1 MKRLLVFCI
10 LVLLICLPALARE
23 KAQGYCEKGGQ
34 TVTLFGLNSTTKVQ
48 RSYASCTVT
57 VYATGT
63 TTLSTLYSDNSGT
76 AKANPFTAD
85 TDGYW
90 YFYADDARY
99 DVKFSNGGIATPF
112 TRSDWILGDT
122 GGSGGA
128 GISSLGGLTGATQTF
143 VNDTNVKI
151 TSATTAHTL
160 GWQGLLAVARGGTGA
175 ATFTANGVL
184 FGNGTSALGVTAAGA
199 AYQPLRVPAGGGA
212 PAFGALDISQTA
224 AVTGALPIANGGTG
238 QTAATAAF
246 NALDPLTTKGDLLV
260 HDGTNSV
267 RQGVGTNLYVPIA
280 DSTQT
285 NGLRWGPVVLSTA
298 GVSGVLPI
306 ANGGTGQA
314 TAVLGF
320 NALSPSTTKGDLIV
334 NNGTNDIR
342 LPVGATDQMVLV
354 VDSTQAAG
362 LKWELP
368 GGVCRKDNILYTNAA
383 FVAATT
389 TADVTLFTLGQY
401 EKITS
406 VTIKHSAQFSDGA
419 GAMSQVSV
427 SSGKSGTVDFYIAA
441 VNIGEA
447 TAVADTTFTDVAVF
461 KSGTMA
467 AAGQAVLAHF
477 IATGANFGTGAATSL
492 TGGDVD
498 IWTCYVA
505 IQ

>member
-1 MKRLLVFCI
+1 MKRLLLLCI
-10 LVLLICLPALARE
+10 LVLLFCLPTLARE
-23 KAQGYCEKGGQ
+23 KLQGYCEQGGQ
-34 TVTLFGLNSTTKVQ
+34 SVTLRNQTSTTKVQ
-48 RSYASCTVT
+48 RSYVSCTVT

-76 AKANPFTAD
+76 AKANPFTAA

-99 DVKFSNGGIATPF
+99 DVKFSGGGITTPY
-112 TRSDWILGDT
+112 TRSDFTL
-122 GGSGGA
+122 GGSGSGGG
-128 GISSLGGLTGATQTF
+128 GITSLGGLTGATQIF
-143 VNDTNVKI
+143 VNDTNVRV

-160 GWQGLLAVARGGTGA
+160 GWLGLLAVARGGTGA
-175 ATFTANGVL
+175 ATFTPNGVL
-184 FGNGTSALGVTAAGA
+184 FGNTESALGVTAAGA

-212 PAFGALDISQTA
+212 PAFGALDISQAA
-224 AVTGALPIANGGTG
+224 AVTGALPLTNGGTG
-238 QTAATAAF
+238 QTTAPAAF
-246 NALDPLTTKGDLLV
+246 NALDPLSTKGDLLV

-280 DSTQT
+280 DSAQT

-314 TAVLGF
+314 TAILGF

-342 LPVGATDQMVLV
+342 LPIGATDQMVLV

-362 LKWELP
+362 TKWELP
-368 GGVCRKDNILYTNAA
+368 GAVCRKDNILYTNAA
-383 FVAATT
+383 FVAAAT

-447 TAVADTTFTDVAVF
+447 TAVADTTFTDAAVF

-467 AAGQAVLAHF
+467 AAGQAVLGHF

-492 TGGDVD
+492 TGGSVD